1 MTGFARCM
9 GMGLLASALMCG
21 GALAQGWQHIGK
33 VQSVE
38 KLKDGV
44 ELTAG
49 NAKVRVTV
57 FRDGV
62 FRVRVAPSGT
72 FPKDFSWAVIEAPEV
87 PTLTIEEDQKEVR
100 LSAGNTIATVQKSP
114 LLISF
119 SDSAGNVLLA
129 DEPSLPMAWN
139 GQEVRIWKRM
149 PLEENYYGLGDK
161 AGPMNR
167 RNRAFT
173 NWNTDAFGWQEST
186 DPLYKTIPFFV
197 GLRKGLAYGVFFDNN

>member
-1 MTGFARCM
+1 MTGFVRRIGIA
-9 GMGLLASALMCG
+9 LLVSALGCG
-21 GALAQGWQHIGK
+21 IALAQGWQHIGK
-33 VQSVE
+33 VQRVE

-49 NAKVRVTV
+49 TARVRITV

-72 FPKDFSWAVIEAPEV
+72 FPKDSSWAVIESPE
-87 PTLTIEEDQKEVR
+87 PPAFKIEENQKEIR
-100 LSAGNTIATVQKSP
+100 ITAGSVVAAVQRSP

-119 SDSAGNVLLA
+119 SDATGNVLLA

-139 GQEVRIWKRM
+139 GERVHAWKKM
-149 PLEENYYGLGDK
+149 PLDENYYGLGDK

-173 NWNTDAFGWQEST
+173 NWNTDEFGWQ
-186 DPLYKTIPFFV
+186 
-197 GLRKGLAYGVFFDNN
+197 